1 AHARGPHL
9 VPAATGWSVV
19 VVRLHLAAAGAL
31 EHLRRLRLDVRANGP
46 LVIAPRAMD
55 AEQRNPPLI
64 RPHRV
69 QVHVVLVAR
78 QALTVSLQADLP
90 RSRVPQP
97 LLQLDAEPRLVS
109 ATRPTFPAPT
119 PLYTVAPHEPHHPV
133 AFASTGAEDGH

>member
-1 AHARGPHL
+1 MRIEDGGLGVAAHTRGAHL
-9 VPAATGWSVV
+9 VHAEAGWSVV
-19 VVRLHLAAAGAL
+19 VVRLHLAAPGAL

-46 LVIAPRAMD
+46 LVVAPRAMD

-90 RSRVPQP
+90 RSWSRSRCFSSTPSPGSSAPRAQP
-97 LLQLDAEPRLVS
+97 SRL
-109 ATRPTFPAPT
+109 APAWIP
-119 PLYTVAPHEPHHPV
+119 
-133 AFASTGAEDGH
+133 